1 MKKVIALILA
11 LVLCLSLCACGGG
24 SSAPKTTGTPLTLD
38 NYKDYLTFRVNVSE
52 PSFTEGLSVSN
63 LNFGNGIRY
72 DSDNGS
78 GFTFVLYD
86 YFNISASAIGVSTNF
101 NYNDVMITVLV
112 KVNYKTVDID
122 TNVWTE
128 AAEYETELVFDC
140 NIAGNGGES
149 AVLQGTG
156 KNMLGKMMEY
166 SWEVIDISGTVTP
179 AG

>member
-1 MKKVIALILA
+1 MKKVISLILA

-24 SSAPKTTGTPLTLD
+24 SSTGTPLTLD
-38 NYKDYLTFRVNVSE
+38 NYEDYLAFRVNVSE

-63 LNFGNGIRY
+63 LNSGKGIRY
-72 DSDNGS
+72 DIDTGS
-78 GFTFVLYD
+78 GYTFVLYD

-101 NYNDVMITVLV
+101 NYNDVVITVLV
-112 KVNYKTVDID
+112 KVNYKTVDIG

-128 AAEYETELVFDC
+128 AEEYETELVFDC

-149 AVLQGTG
+149 TVLQGTD

-166 SWEVIDISGTVTP
+166 SWEIIDISGNVTP